1 MSEQPVVSATPAPV
15 QNGWGIDLQ
24 PAACEHCG
32 WRYLVHPESP
42 PARCPHCAVGSLALL
57 PADAPHSYPPEQVLP
72 FTLSKPALE
81 QAIREFAGDIPYP
94 PESLTP
100 AGLRARL
107 TPLYLPVWLVDGKVH
122 ALWQA
127 EMGFYY
133 QVVSHQESYNQ
144 NFNKW
149 QTKELKEQRTRWE
162 PRIGRL
168 TRAYHN
174 LRAPAAPDSA
184 GLEKSLGGFDL
195 AKAEPY
201 QPDCVKD
208 AAVRLPEH
216 TPQQAWSEASKS
228 FQQAAVDECR
238 QAAGADEIR
247 QFKWKAQVNRLN
259 WTLLLLPVFA
269 ATYLDDEGKPQP
281 VMIHGQTGRVTG
293 ARRSSMKRAKQV
305 SLRFFIAAV
314 ALIALGI
321 ALGAAS
327 ADGFATLAILAGIGC
342 LIGTLIPVVVAWGF
356 NSRQPQNRSLT
367 NKE

>member
-1 MSEQPVVSATPAPV
+1 MSEQPDVSTAPAPL
-15 QNGWGIDLQ
+15 QNGWGVDLE
-24 PAACEHCG
+24 PVFCENCG
-32 WRYLVHPESP
+32 WRYLVHPGSS
-42 PARCPHCAVGSLALL
+42 PARCPHCAAGPLAPL
-57 PADAPHSYPPEQVLP
+57 PEDAPHSYPPEQVLP
-72 FTLSKPALE
+72 FTLSKSALE
-81 QAIREFAGDIPYP
+81 QAILDFAGGIPYP

-100 AGLRARL
+100 AALRARIA
-107 TPLYLPVWLVDGKVH
+107 PLYLPVWLVDGKVH

-127 EMGFYY
+127 ELGFYY

-144 NFNKW
+144 NANQW

-174 LRAPAAPDSA
+174 LHAPAAPDSA

-201 QPDCVKD
+201 QPECIKD

-228 FQQAAVDECR
+228 FQKAALEECR

-247 QFKWKAQVNRLN
+247 QFKWKAQVNYLN

-269 ATYLDDEGKPQP
+269 ASYLDDEGTPQP

-293 ARRSSMKRAKQV
+293 SRRASMKRAKKV

-314 ALIALGI
+314 ILIALGL
-321 ALGAAS
+321 ALRAAS
-327 ADGFATLAILAGIGC
+327 LGDFGTFVILAGIGC
-342 LIGTLIPVVVAWGF
+342 FVGTLVPLIVAWGF
-356 NSRQPQNRSLT
+356 NNRQVPGG
-367 NKE
+367 